1 MKRLLSFS
9 FAIPAIAAILSTS
22 ASARS
27 RCDTF
32 QTMVLMLGV
41 GY

>member
-9 FAIPAIAAILSTS
+9 FAIPAIAAILSTP
-22 ASARS
+22 ASAGA
-27 RCDTF
+27 RCDAVQAF
-32 QTMVLMLGV
+32 VLMLGV